1 MRLPLA
7 LLCVVSVVF
16 GASAQHPAAVAAG
29 RMATHPAYLAA
40 AQALDRDYDRFISE
54 LIALTEVPA
63 PPFHEAARALAFTGL
78 ARDSGATALEQDDE
92 GNVLMRRP
100 GGRGPLL
107 VVSAHLDTVFPEGT
121 DVTVRR
127 AGTRLSAPGVGD
139 NAQGV
144 AALLALARA
153 MDAAGI
159 RTSGDVL
166 FVANVGEE
174 GNGALR
180 GVRHLFTAGRYKDRI
195 RTFIAIDGMG
205 SGHYITTGGVGSR
218 RYRVTFR
225 GPGGH
230 SYGSFGLVNPATAMA
245 GAMQY
250 LSAIEVP
257 ASPKTTYNVG
267 MMGGGTSV
275 NTIPS
280 SVWMEVDLRSESP
293 DALAM
298 LDERFK
304 AAVSRAVDDENQAR
318 STEEGQVSAD
328 LDLVGE
334 RPSGQTP
341 VSSALVQAAT
351 AAIRAT
357 GLQPVYGWSST
368 DANLPMSLGIPAIT
382 IDTGIQ
388 GDRAHAPDEWIDV
401 DRRRVVN
408 GLQRVLLIVLSAAGL
423 ES

>member
-1 MRLPLA
+1 MTLMRAVLLVLFCA
-7 LLCVVSVVF
+7 L
-16 GASAQHPAAVAAG
+16 GTSAQHPAELAAS
-29 RMATHPAYLAA
+29 RTLEHPAYLTA
-40 AQALDRDYDRFISE
+40 AQAIDQAYDRFVRE
-54 LIALTEVPA
+54 VVELTEIPA
-63 PPFHEAARALAFTGL
+63 PPFKEDARADAFIRL
-78 ARDSGATALEQDDE
+78 ARASGLTSIEKDDE
-92 GNVLMRRP
+92 GNVLALRD
-100 GGRGPLL
+100 GGNGPLL
-107 VVSAHLDTVFPEGT
+107 VVAAHLDTVFPDGT

-127 AGTRLSAPGVGD
+127 NGTRLSAPGIGD

-180 GVRHLFTAGRYKDRI
+180 GVRHLFTRGRYRDRI
-195 RTFIAIDGMG
+195 GTFISIDGMG

-218 RYRVTFR
+218 RYRVTFN

-230 SYGSFGLVNPATAMA
+230 SYSAFGLVNPATAMG
-245 GAMQY
+245 GAMQR
-250 LSAIEVP
+250 LAAIKVP
-257 ASPKTTYNVG
+257 ASPKTTFNVG

-293 DALAM
+293 DALAT
-298 LDERFK
+298 LDEAFK
-304 AAVSRAVDDENQAR
+304 AAVSSAVTEENRAR
-318 STEEGQVSAD
+318 STAEGPITVN
-328 LDLVGE
+328 LELTGE

-341 VSSALVQAAT
+341 VTTALVQATT
-351 AAIRAT
+351 AAVRAT
-357 GLQPVYGWSST
+357 GLQPTYGWSST

-401 DRRRVVN
+401 DRRRVVA
-408 GLQRVLLIVLSAAGL
+408 GLQRVLLIVLSVAGI
-423 ES
+423 E

>member
-1 MRLPLA
+1 MTLMRAVLLVLFCA
-7 LLCVVSVVF
+7 L
-16 GASAQHPAAVAAG
+16 GTSAQHPAE
-29 RMATHPAYLAA
+29 LAA
-40 AQALDRDYDRFISE
+40 SRTLEHPGYLTAAQTIDQGYERFVRE
-54 LIALTEVPA
+54 VVELTEIPA
-63 PPFHEAARALAFTGL
+63 PPFKEDARADAFIRL
-78 ARDSGATALEQDDE
+78 ARASGLTSIEKDDE
-92 GNVLMRRP
+92 GNVLALRD
-100 GGRGPLL
+100 GGNGPLL
-107 VVSAHLDTVFPEGT
+107 VVAAHLDTVFPDGT

-127 AGTRLSAPGVGD
+127 NGTRLSAPGIGD

-180 GVRHLFTAGRYKDRI
+180 GVRHLFTRGRYRDRI
-195 RTFIAIDGMG
+195 GTFISIDGMG

-218 RYRVTFR
+218 RYRVTFN

-230 SYGSFGLVNPATAMA
+230 SYSAFGLVNPATAMG
-245 GAMQY
+245 GAMQR
-250 LSAIEVP
+250 LAAIKVP
-257 ASPKTTYNVG
+257 ASPKTTFNVG

-293 DALAM
+293 DALAT
-298 LDERFK
+298 LDEAFK
-304 AAVSRAVDDENQAR
+304 AAVSSAVTEENRAR
-318 STEEGQVSAD
+318 STAEGPITVN
-328 LDLVGE
+328 LELTGE

-341 VSSALVQAAT
+341 VTTALVQATT
-351 AAIRAT
+351 AAVRAT
-357 GLQPVYGWSST
+357 GLQPTYGWSST

-401 DRRRVVN
+401 DRRRVVS
-408 GLQRVLLIVLSAAGL
+408 GLQRVLLIVLSVAGI
-423 ES
+423 E

>member
-1 MRLPLA
+1 MTLMRAVLLVLFCA
-7 LLCVVSVVF
+7 L
-16 GASAQHPAAVAAG
+16 GTSAQHPAE
-29 RMATHPAYLAA
+29 LAA
-40 AQALDRDYDRFISE
+40 SRTLEHPGYLTAAQTIDQGYERFVRE
-54 LIALTEVPA
+54 VVELTEIPA
-63 PPFHEAARALAFTGL
+63 PPFKEDARADAFIRL
-78 ARDSGATALEQDDE
+78 ARASGLTSIEKDDE
-92 GNVLMRRP
+92 GNVLALRD
-100 GGRGPLL
+100 GGNGPLL
-107 VVSAHLDTVFPEGT
+107 VVAAHLDTVFPDGT

-127 AGTRLSAPGVGD
+127 NGTRLSAPGIGD

-174 GNGALR
+174 CNGALR
-180 GVRHLFTAGRYKDRI
+180 GVRHLFTRGRYRDRI
-195 RTFIAIDGMG
+195 GTFISIDGMG

-218 RYRVTFR
+218 RYRVTFN

-230 SYGSFGLVNPATAMA
+230 SYSAFGLVNPATAMG
-245 GAMQY
+245 GAMQR
-250 LSAIEVP
+250 LAAIKVP
-257 ASPKTTYNVG
+257 ASPKTTFNVG

-293 DALAM
+293 DALAT
-298 LDERFK
+298 LDEAFK
-304 AAVSRAVDDENQAR
+304 AAVSSAVTEENRAR
-318 STEEGQVSAD
+318 STAEGPITVN
-328 LDLVGE
+328 LELTGE

-341 VSSALVQAAT
+341 VTTALVQATT
-351 AAIRAT
+351 AAVRAT
-357 GLQPVYGWSST
+357 GLQPTYGWSST

-401 DRRRVVN
+401 DRRRVVS
-408 GLQRVLLIVLSAAGL
+408 GLQRVLLIVLSVAGI
-423 ES
+423 E

>member
-1 MRLPLA
+1 MTLMRAVVLLLFCA
-7 LLCVVSVVF
+7 L
-16 GASAQHPAAVAAG
+16 GTSAQHPAE
-29 RMATHPAYLAA
+29 LAA
-40 AQALDRDYDRFISE
+40 SRTLEHPGYLTAAQTIDRGYERFVREVVE
-54 LIALTEVPA
+54 LTAIPA
-63 PPFHEAARALAFTGL
+63 PPFQEAARADAFIRL
-78 ARDSGATALEQDDE
+78 ARASGLTSIEKDDE
-92 GNVLMRRP
+92 GNVLALR
-100 GGRGPLL
+100 GGGNGPLL
-107 VVSAHLDTVFPEGT
+107 VVAAHLDTVFPDGT

-127 AGTRLSAPGVGD
+127 NGTRLSAPGIGD

-153 MDAAGI
+153 MDAASI
-159 RTSGDVL
+159 RTSGDIL

-180 GVRHLFTAGRYKDRI
+180 GVRHLFTRGRYRDRI
-195 RTFIAIDGMG
+195 GAFISIDGMG

-218 RYRVTFR
+218 RYRVTFN

-230 SYGSFGLVNPATAMA
+230 SYSAFGLVNPATAMA
-245 GAMQY
+245 GAMQQ
-250 LSAIEVP
+250 LATIKVP
-257 ASPKTTYNVG
+257 TSPKTTFNVG

-293 DALAM
+293 DALTT
-298 LDERFK
+298 LDEAFK
-304 AAVSRAVDDENQAR
+304 AAVTNAVAEENRAR
-318 STEEGQVSAD
+318 STAEGPITVN
-328 LDLVGE
+328 LELTGE

-341 VSSALVQAAT
+341 VATALVQATT
-351 AAIRAT
+351 AAVRAT
-357 GLQPVYGWSST
+357 GLQPTYGWSST

-401 DRRRVVN
+401 DRRRVVS
-408 GLQRVLLIVLSAAGL
+408 GLQRVLLIVLSVAGL
-423 ES
+423 E